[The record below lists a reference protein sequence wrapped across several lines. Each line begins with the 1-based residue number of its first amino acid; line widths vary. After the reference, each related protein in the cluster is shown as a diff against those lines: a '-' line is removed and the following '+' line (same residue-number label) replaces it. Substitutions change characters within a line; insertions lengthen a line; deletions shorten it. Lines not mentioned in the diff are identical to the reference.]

1 MKSSVTNILSGLFI
15 GLLLG
20 APALSNPVPV
30 EGEKGIEKRQ
40 FIEDL
45 IIAAIVNS
53 ASGAL
58 KSILGPEQPSAL
70 PVL

>member
-1 MKSSVTNILSGLFI
+1 MKSSVTKVFSGLFI

-20 APALSNPVPV
+20 APALGNPAPV
-30 EGEKGIEKRQ
+30 EGEKGVEKRQ
-40 FIEDL
+40 FIEEL

-58 KSILGPEQPSAL
+58 KSIIGPEQP
-70 PVL
+70 